1 MTCQKGNI
9 LLYRKLLS
17 SIWHVGSCCECN
29 AQGFPS
35 WESVTFHSFPSVQAE
50 RERDKEKDVSLK
62 TLKASNLFKTYN
74 LLAVNGRMFWK
85 LNFLN
90 AY

>member
-1 MTCQKGNI
+1 MQCSRVSQLGISNF
-9 LLYRKLLS
+9 S
-17 SIWHVGSCCECN
+17 QFSISTG
-29 AQGFPS
+29 
-35 WESVTFHSFPSVQAE
+35 

-74 LLAVNGRMFWK
+74 LLAVNGRMFRK

>member
-1 MTCQKGNI
+1 MGISNFSQF
-9 LLYRKLLS
+9 
-17 SIWHVGSCCECN
+17 SISTG
-29 AQGFPS
+29 
-35 WESVTFHSFPSVQAE
+35 

-74 LLAVNGRMFWK
+74 LLAVNGRMFRK